1 MNWSRTSAS
10 GDALFIAS
18 CVYVAASDEIRWP
31 TTTERLHL
39 ATQIS
44 ELPGCIGFI
53 DGTLVQIR
61 RPHGNPMHANW
72 FNGRKKM
79 NCLNNTVVV
88 DHNGLFIYV
97 DTDYPGKFN
106 DVNILQNA
114 NLYREWR
121 DYFTHNDDY
130 FEYVLGDPGYVG
142 EEMFIMRRVGQRE
155 LPEDAQMEAVDIY
168 NRMHVGFR
176 VRVEWGIGG
185 LKRKWK
191 RFIKRFDSTKP
202 KFPHLFQAGC
212 IMTNFLHRRRMEMN
226 FEILGQGN
234 EIGDGGWDGDY

>member
-1 MNWSRTSAS
+1 MRRPFGIKRQASLKPLSRTQLSSLTPEQRLRSFVVYLKHDNSVSFESALWNWSRTSAND
-10 GDALFIAS
+10 DAHFVAS
-18 CVYVAASDEIRWP
+18 CVNVAASDEIRWP
-31 TTTERLHL
+31 ATAERLHL

-79 NCLNNTVVV
+79 YCLNNTVVV

-97 DTDYPGKFN
+97 DTRYPGKFH
-106 DVNILQNA
+106 DANILRHS

-130 FEYVLGDPGYVG
+130 FEYV
-142 EEMFIMRRVGQRE
+142 F
-155 LPEDAQMEAVDIY
+155 
-168 NRMHVGFR
+168 
-176 VRVEWGIGG
+176 GIQDT
-185 LKRKWK
+185 LARKC
-191 RFIKRFDSTKP
+191 
-202 KFPHLFQAGC
+202 L
-212 IMTNFLHRRRMEMN
+212 
-226 FEILGQGN
+226 
-234 EIGDGGWDGDY
+234 